1 MRITEADAGSIP
13 AITAIYN
20 DAVEHTTAIWNDRTV
35 DEADRAAWVAD
46 HERAGF
52 PVLVAVDDDDVV
64 GYATFGPWRP
74 HDGYRYT
81 VEHSVYVRGDQRG
94 RGLGRT
100 LMVELIERARGPG
113 LHAMVAGIASDN
125 VGSIRLHEKLGFRT
139 VGVLPQVGTKFG
151 IWLDLTFLQLT
162 LDDRDRPEAVV
173 RTSRA

>member
-52 PVLVAVDDDDVV
+52 PVLVAVDDDEVV

-100 LMVELIERARGPG
+100 LMVELIERARALG

-151 IWLDLTFLQLT
+151 TWLDLTFLQLT
-162 LDDRDRPEAVV
+162 LDDRERPEDAD
-173 RTSRA
+173 RGEKR